1 MRLSTNNRQETWKQ
15 FMIFLLFLCFLFINV
30 GCSTHKGSDNGEIE
44 KQAYID
50 EGNPVNIIVLEDTDF
65 KEELVSNGK
74 LKALRKSILTF
85 KISGELEYLAVRN
98 GEFVKEGQVIA
109 RLQQFEVR
117 QELEKAQIQFDQAS
131 IEMKDELLM
140 KGYTTND
147 LSDIPEEV
155 IKTAAIRTGL
165 TTAENQLKTA
175 QHNLEATVLK
185 APFSGKIA
193 NLKCKVF
200 EQVSPGD
207 DFCLLIDDSVFE
219 VEFSVLETE
228 LQEVRIGKDVK
239 IVPFALD
246 TLVNGKVSE
255 KNPVVAETGL
265 LNVKAL
271 IRNPGFLIEGM
282 NVKVFVESIVPHQLV
297 VPKSAVVLR
306 QNQEVLFKYTG
317 GMAFWTYVMTTHE
330 NSNSYAVI
338 AQPGKGGAL
347 SAGDTVIISGNLNL
361 AHESNVVIK

>member
-1 MRLSTNNRQETWKQ
+1 MCLPVNIQKELGKQ
-15 FMIFLLFLCFLFINV
+15 LIKFLFLLCFALIIG
-30 GCSTHKGSDNGEIE
+30 GCNSHKGSDNGEIE

-50 EGNPVNIIVLEDTDF
+50 NGNPVDIIVLEDKDF

-74 LKALRKSILTF
+74 LKALRKSVLTF
-85 KISGELEYLAVRN
+85 RISGELEDLAVRN
-98 GEFVKEGQVIA
+98 GEFVREGQVIA
-109 RLQQFEVR
+109 RLRQFKVR
-117 QELEKAQIQFDQAS
+117 QELEKAQIQFEQAS

-140 KGYTTND
+140 KGYTTGD
-147 LSDIPEEV
+147 LSGIPEEV

-193 NLKCKVF
+193 NLRHKVF
-200 EQVSPGD
+200 EQVPQGD

-228 LQEVRIGKDVK
+228 LQEVKLGKEVK

-246 TLVNGKVSE
+246 TVVKGKVSE
-255 KNPVVAETGL
+255 KNPVVEETGL
-265 LNVKAL
+265 VNIKAL

-282 NVKVFVESIVPHQLV
+282 NVKVFVESVVPHQLV

-330 NSNSYAVI
+330 NSSSYAVI
-338 AQPGKGGAL
+338 AQPGKGGTL

-361 AHESNVVIK
+361 AHESDVVIK